1 MYEHRRYGDSSPFVV
16 VDIRVTRT
24 QDVLWLDLALIA
36 LASTGVLAIAK
47 GLQEFF
53 RYVLYSTL
61 LPRKRYVPKTNKY
74 VKIDIENTSIITAFV
89 TMC

>member
-1 MYEHRRYGDSSPFVV
+1 MYEHRRYGDSSPFAV

-47 GLQEFF
+47 GLQEFSV
-53 RYVLYSTL
+53 RKVLYSITEEGICL
-61 LPRKRYVPKTNKY
+61 EDQQVCQDRYREYKY
-74 VKIDIENTSIITAFV
+74 YHHICD
-89 TMC
+89 MC

>member
-1 MYEHRRYGDSSPFVV
+1 MYEHRRYGDSSPVVV

-47 GLQEFF
+47 GLQEFSV
-53 RYVLYSTL
+53 RTLLYS
-61 LPRKRYVPKTNKY
+61 
-74 VKIDIENTSIITAFV
+74 ITEED
-89 TMC
+89 MCLEDEQVC